1 MPDPIDH
8 AATLCAA
15 LPPVPLDGLESR
27 VFAAIEDR
35 AREATAARRAGL
47 WSVAAAL
54 AIGLTGGG
62 LAAREMAGG
71 AMAARAASPIGIDA
85 MLAPS
90 TLLLG
95 R

>member
-1 MPDPIDH
+1 MPDPIDR
-8 AATLCAA
+8 AATLIAA
-15 LPPVPLDGLESR
+15 LSPAPLDGLVSR
-27 VFAAIEDR
+27 VFAAIEVR
-35 AREATAARRAGL
+35 AREATAARRVGL

-62 LAAREMAGG
+62 LAGG
-71 AMAARAASPIGIDA
+71 AVAARVASPIGVDA